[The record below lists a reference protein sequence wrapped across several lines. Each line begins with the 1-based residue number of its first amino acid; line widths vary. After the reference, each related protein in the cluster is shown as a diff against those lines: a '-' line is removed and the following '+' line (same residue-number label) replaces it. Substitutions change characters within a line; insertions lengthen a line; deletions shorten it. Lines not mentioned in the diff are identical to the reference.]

1 MYRFM
6 DFHNFQKNLSVKNR
20 LATEPVTLKVHN
32 VILSF
37 DIWLVLYIYF
47 ILYFWQYFPF
57 KTCGFHIE
65 VIWIAAPKSYAI
77 YYGFKALTVL

>member
-47 ILYFWQYFPF
+47 ILYF
-57 KTCGFHIE
+57 
-65 VIWIAAPKSYAI
+65 
-77 YYGFKALTVL
+77 